1 MASKAQCDLHSLNRR
16 REQAGSLVLISS
28 DLAGVVNGVVLPV
41 NGGFMGGLAT
51 SQVDI
56 SKMTGAARKR
66 DA

>member
-1 MASKAQCDLHSLNRR
+1 MASKAQCEFHRLNRR
-16 REQAGSLVLISS
+16 RERAGSLVLTNS